1 MGSYHLLFKFFLIE
15 GNNEILNCLQSEVG
29 ILYVLSSRSICKWLM
44 KWVYYI
50 HFPIF
55 KYIELITDTQ
65 TNLGHFLQDD
75 IVAPDD
81 IGDLE
86 EEDGGNVDEDIAEGG
101 GIDMP
106 DSNR

>member
-1 MGSYHLLFKFFLIE
+1 MA
-15 GNNEILNCLQSEVG
+15 NEVG
-29 ILYVLSSRSICKWLM
+29 ILYILSN
-44 KWVYYI
+44 
-50 HFPIF
+50 F
-55 KYIELITDTQ
+55 KYIELMNDTQ

-81 IGDLE
+81 IDDL

-106 DSNR
+106 DTNR

>member
-1 MGSYHLLFKFFLIE
+1 M
-15 GNNEILNCLQSEVG
+15 N
-29 ILYVLSSRSICKWLM
+29 
-44 KWVYYI
+44 
-50 HFPIF
+50 
-55 KYIELITDTQ
+55 DTQ

-81 IGDLE
+81 IDDL

-106 DSNR
+106 DTNR